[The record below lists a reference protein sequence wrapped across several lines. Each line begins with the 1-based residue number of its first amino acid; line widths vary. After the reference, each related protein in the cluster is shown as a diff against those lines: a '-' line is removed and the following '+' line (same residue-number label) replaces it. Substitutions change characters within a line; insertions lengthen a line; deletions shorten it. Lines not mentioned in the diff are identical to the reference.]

1 MADGVT
7 STKFFLIALLLFT
20 FTAVTSQ
27 VATTNNYASDEAIL
41 ITVDQSGEGDYWKIQ
56 DAIDAVPSNNAENVY
71 IAVKPGTYT
80 EKIWVPA
87 DKPFITIAGAGPG
100 ETIITWSQG
109 GEIYDTP
116 TFTVLASDFTGR
128 TLTIQNTYGKGARA
142 VALRASGDRAA
153 FYDCSIKSY
162 QDTLLS
168 ENGKQYY
175 SNCYIEGAVDF
186 IFGSSAALFQN
197 CHLHS
202 TADEV
207 GFITAHRRDNASE
220 NLGFSFVGCKISGLS
235 KTTLGRPWSPYSRV
249 IFALTHMSNVVA
261 PQGWDD
267 WGRSPDELS
276 TVYFGQYR
284 CWGAGAD
291 TSQRVKWARE
301 LTFQEAAPLM
311 TSGFIG
317 GTYWLRQA
325 PTRFKSISALRSSN
339 VTAAGNN

>member
-1 MADGVT
+1 MVNGVT
-7 STKFFLIALLLFT
+7 SAKFFLIALLLYT

-41 ITVDQSGEGDYWKIQ
+41 ITVDQSGKGDYWKIQ

-87 DKPFITIAGAGPG
+87 DKPFITMAGAGQG

-284 CWGAGAD
+284 CWGPGAD

-317 GTYWLRQA
+317 GRYWLRQA
-325 PTRFKSISALRSSN
+325 PTKFKSISALRSSN